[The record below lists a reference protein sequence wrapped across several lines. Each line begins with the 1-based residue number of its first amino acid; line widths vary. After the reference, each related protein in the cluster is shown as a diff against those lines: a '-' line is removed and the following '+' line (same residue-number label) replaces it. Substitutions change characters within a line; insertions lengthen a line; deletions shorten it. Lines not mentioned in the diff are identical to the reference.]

1 MRLRFWAITVSAIV
15 VSTSCATGSQ
25 SGTPSSSSPS
35 VPSFSTVTV
44 TAGPPASTPA
54 PIGPST
60 FTPIIGSVLAPPMAV
75 AATDGKTH
83 LVYELMLTN
92 ASPQDLALTSV
103 GAVAAGNRLLTLS
116 GDGLAHWMRVLGNPT
131 PTTTIGPAQSALVWL
146 DIVLAGPNAPT
157 NLIHTVA
164 VSIPQAQ
171 PPLTATVG
179 PATTTETIAPTTVDN
194 RTPVTISPPLSG
206 DNWVDA
212 NGCCDATPHRM
223 AVNPLNGAF
232 WVPERYAIDY
242 VRLTPDGRLFN
253 GDKGD
258 LASYPSFG
266 ADVIAVADGPVAALA
281 EGMPEQV
288 PGANPVGLPLDQYSG
303 NRVIQDIGG
312 GNYVMYAHLKTGS
325 IKVKVGDRLTTG
337 QPIAAV
343 GNTGNTDAP
352 HLHFQLMSDPEPL
365 RANGLPF
372 LFDKFRLDS
381 RLPPDAIEI
390 LQAGGPVM
398 QHGATPA
405 ARTLQ
410 MPLYLDVMTY
420 PGR

>member
-1 MRLRFWAITVSAIV
+1 MRLRFWAITVSAV
-15 VSTSCATGSQ
+15 LVLTSCAGGSQ
-25 SGTPSSSSPS
+25 SGTPSANSPT
-35 VPSFSTVTV
+35 VPPLSTVTV

-60 FTPIIGSVLAPPMAV
+60 FTPIIGSVLTPPMPV

-83 LVYELMLTN
+83 LAYELVLTN
-92 ASPQDLALTSV
+92 AGPQEVTLTSLD
-103 GAVAAGNRLLTLS
+103 AVAAGNRLLTLA
-116 GDGLAHWMRVLGNPT
+116 GDELAHWMRVLGNPT
-131 PTTTIGPAQSALVWL
+131 PTTTIGPAQTALVWL
-146 DIVLAGPNAPT
+146 DIALAGANTPT
-157 NLIHTVA
+157 NLIHTVS
-164 VSIPQAQ
+164 VSIPQPQ
-171 PPLTATVG
+171 PPLTPSVELATI
-179 PATTTETIAPTTVDN
+179 TETIAPTTVDN
-194 RTPVTISPPLSG
+194 RTPVTVSPPLSG
-206 DNWVDA
+206 DNWVDS
-212 NGCCDATPHRM
+212 NGCCDATRHRM
-223 AVNPLNGAF
+223 AVNPLNGGF

-258 LASYPSFG
+258 LASYPSYG
-266 ADVIAVADGPVAALA
+266 ADVIAVADGPVVALA
-281 EGMPEQV
+281 EGMAEQV
-288 PGANPVGLPLDQYSG
+288 PGANPVGLPLDQYAG

-337 QPIAAV
+337 QSIAAV

-381 RLPPDAIEI
+381 RLSPDAIEI
-390 LQAGGPVM
+390 LEAGGPVL
-398 QHGATPA
+398 QHVTPA
-405 ARTLQ
+405 ERTFQ